1 MQQWVGMLQ
10 LLGII
15 VEKDTGWG
23 PEYGMSI
30 ESRVIPFDI
39 ESLRK
44 LFEDRIVR
52 G

>member
-1 MQQWVGMLQ
+1 MFANE
-10 LLGII
+10 
-15 VEKDTGWG
+15 EKDTGWG